1 MMKRIA
7 SIWVAA
13 ALLMLALALPARAQA
28 NSAAAPS
35 ALGAVPSAPS
45 GETGTAAQTHKPA
58 GSKVVAHHKKK
69 RPSFM
74 HKMRGKATRQIHK
87 LFGSKQQ
94 PSAKVPVHPRTVP
107 PPASGPV

>member
-1 MMKRIA
+1 MKRIG

-13 ALLMLALALPARAQA
+13 ALLMLAPALLAQAQA
-28 NSAAAPS
+28 NSVAAPS
-35 ALGAVPSAPS
+35 ALGAAPSAPS
-45 GETGTAAQTHKPA
+45 RGETVTAAQTHKPT
-58 GSKVVAHHKKK
+58 GNKVAHHKKK
-69 RPSFM
+69 TPSFM